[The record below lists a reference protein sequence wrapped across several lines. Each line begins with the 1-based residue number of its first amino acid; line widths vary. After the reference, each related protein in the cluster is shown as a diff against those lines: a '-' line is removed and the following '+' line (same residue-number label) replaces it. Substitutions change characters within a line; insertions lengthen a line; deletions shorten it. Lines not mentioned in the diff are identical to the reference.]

1 MKLMKRV
8 FLSIPFA
15 FFLLGCDSPSSAPQ
29 PETESVAAA
38 PVLDEA
44 EILSA
49 SGLKPVKK
57 YKLDDGHGFYMQES
71 PVASIEFRTSP
82 DRINLSLRTFSE
94 AEFKEKN
101 EIAQSMVTK
110 LAAVIT
116 GTDGKF
122 IERALSGDMNPGKTV
137 INGLPVNV
145 SVVENSLLVTI
156 DK

>member
-1 MKLMKRV
+1 MKLMKRI
-8 FLSIPFA
+8 FLSIPLA

-29 PETESVAAA
+29 SETESVASA
-38 PVLDEA
+38 PILDEA
-44 EILSA
+44 GILSA

-57 YKLDDGHGFYMQES
+57 YELDDGHGFYMQES
-71 PVASIEFRTSP
+71 PVASIEFRASP

-122 IERALSGDMNPGKTV
+122 IERALSGDMKPGKTV

>member
-1 MKLMKRV
+1 MR
-8 FLSIPFA
+8 
-15 FFLLGCDSPSSAPQ
+15 FLLATVISCILLTGCDNSTQPTETASAS
-29 PETESVAAA
+29 ETVTA

-44 EILSA
+44 LILSS

-57 YKLDDGHGFYMQES
+57 YSLDDGHGFYMQES

-94 AEFKEKN
+94 AEFKDKN
-101 EIAQSMVTK
+101 EIAKNMVTK
-110 LAAVIT
+110 LASVVT

-122 IERALSGDMNPGKTV
+122 IDRALSGDMKPGKAV

>member
-1 MKLMKRV
+1 MR
-8 FLSIPFA
+8 
-15 FFLLGCDSPSSAPQ
+15 FLLATVISCILLTGCDNSTQSTETASAS
-29 PETESVAAA
+29 ETVTS

-44 EILSA
+44 LILSS

-57 YKLDDGHGFYMQES
+57 YSLDDGHGFYMQES

>member
-1 MKLMKRV
+1 MKIIKF
-8 FLSIPFA
+8 FLIPFSLA
-15 FFLLGCDSPSSAPQ
+15 VFIFGCDSSGNTQAPQ
-29 PETESVAAA
+29 TDVIVAE
-38 PVLDEA
+38 PIVDEA
-44 EILSA
+44 VILSA

-57 YKLDDGHGFYMQES
+57 YELEDGHGFYMQES
-71 PVASIEFRTSP
+71 PVASIEFRTAP

-94 AEFKEKN
+94 AEFKDKN
-101 EIAQSMVTK
+101 EIAKSMVTK

-122 IERALSGDMNPGKTV
+122 IDRALSGDMNPGKAV

>member
-1 MKLMKRV
+1 M
-8 FLSIPFA
+8 
-15 FFLLGCDSPSSAPQ
+15 
-29 PETESVAAA
+29 
-38 PVLDEA
+38 
-44 EILSA
+44 SA

-57 YKLDDGHGFYMQES
+57 YDLEDGHGFYMQES

-101 EIAQSMVTK
+101 EIAKSMVTK
-110 LAAVIT
+110 LASVVT

-122 IERALSGDMNPGKTV
+122 IDRALSGDMKPGKAV

-156 DK
+156 NK

>member
-1 MKLMKRV
+1 MR
-8 FLSIPFA
+8 
-15 FFLLGCDSPSSAPQ
+15 LLLATVISCILLTGCDNSTHPT
-29 PETESVAAA
+29 ETAAASETVTA

-44 EILSA
+44 LILSG

-57 YKLDDGHGFYMQES
+57 YSLDDGHGFYMQES

-122 IERALSGDMNPGKTV
+122 IERALSGDMTPGKTV

>member
-1 MKLMKRV
+1 MR
-8 FLSIPFA
+8 FLFA
-15 FFLLGCDSPSSAPQ
+15 TVISCILLTGCDNSTQ
-29 PETESVAAA
+29 PTETAAASETVTA

-44 EILSA
+44 LILSS

-57 YKLDDGHGFYMQES
+57 YSLDDGHGFYMQES

-101 EIAQSMVTK
+101 EIAKSMVTK
-110 LAAVIT
+110 LASVVT

-122 IERALSGDMNPGKTV
+122 IDRALSGDMKPGKAV

-156 DK
+156 NK

>member
-1 MKLMKRV
+1 MR
-8 FLSIPFA
+8 
-15 FFLLGCDSPSSAPQ
+15 FLLATVISCILLTGCDNSTQSTETASAS
-29 PETESVAAA
+29 ETVTS

-44 EILSA
+44 LILSS

-57 YKLDDGHGFYMQES
+57 YSLDDGHGFYMQES

-101 EIAQSMVTK
+101 EIAKSMVTK

>member
-1 MKLMKRV
+1 MKLMKRI
-8 FLSIPFA
+8 FLPIPLA
-15 FFLLGCDSPSSAPQ
+15 FFLLGCDSSNSVPQ
-29 PETESVAAA
+29 PEVESVASA
-38 PVLDEA
+38 PILDEVG
-44 EILSA
+44 ILSA

-57 YKLDDGHGFYMQES
+57 YDLEDGHGFYMQES

-101 EIAQSMVTK
+101 EIAKSMVTK
-110 LAAVIT
+110 LASVVT

-122 IERALSGDMNPGKTV
+122 IDRALSGDMKPGKAV

>member
-1 MKLMKRV
+1 MR
-8 FLSIPFA
+8 
-15 FFLLGCDSPSSAPQ
+15 LLLATVISCILLTGCDNSSQ
-29 PETESVAAA
+29 PTETAAASETVTA

-44 EILSA
+44 LILSG

-57 YKLDDGHGFYMQES
+57 YSLDDGHGFYMQES

-101 EIAQSMVTK
+101 EIAQDMVTK